1 MAAVAPPRIVGE
13 GQCEEAWRAS
23 PWLAA
28 LEERPAA
35 ALLHGRRRLVLLSPH
50 PDDETLACGGL
61 LRAAT
66 LAGLEVH
73 LVAVTDGEACYPG
86 DGDWPPERLR
96 QVRPREVEKAFAT
109 LGIPA
114 RIQRLGIAD
123 GDVAANTG
131 AVEHALR
138 AMLQPGDLVLA
149 PWEHDGHPDHDA
161 AGRAALAATALPGTR
176 LLRYPVWAW
185 HWLQPDAVQA
195 PFRAI
200 RMPLAEDTAA
210 RKQRAIACFASQ
222 LGDGGSAD
230 SKAPVPILPPHAV
243 ERFHRPFEV
252 YLR

>member
-13 GQCEEAWRAS
+13 GQREDAWRAS
-23 PWLAA
+23 PWLTA

-35 ALLHGRRRLVLLSPH
+35 ALLHGRRRLLLLSPH
-50 PDDETLACGGL
+50 PDDETLACSGL
-61 LRAAT
+61 LRAAAT
-66 LAGLEVH
+66 TGLVEVH

-86 DGDWPPERLR
+86 DAGWTPERLR
-96 QVRPREVEKAFAT
+96 KVRPREVEQAFAM
-109 LGIPA
+109 LGVRA
-114 RIQRLGIAD
+114 GIQRLGIAD
-123 GDVAANTG
+123 GEVAANVA
-131 AVEHALR
+131 AVEGALR
-138 AMLQPGDLVLA
+138 ALLQPDDLVLA

-161 AGRAALAATALPGTR
+161 VGRAALAATTLPGTR

-185 HWLQPDAVQA
+185 HWLQADAVQP

-222 LGDGGSAD
+222 LGSSAGT
-230 SKAPVPILPPHAV
+230 APAPILPPHV
-243 ERFHRPFEV
+243 IERFQRPFEV

>member
-1 MAAVAPPRIVGE
+1 MAAVAPSRIVGE
-13 GQCEEAWRAS
+13 GQREEAWRAS

-61 LRAAT
+61 LRAASI
-66 LAGLEVH
+66 AGLEVH

-86 DGDWPPERLR
+86 DAGWTPERLR
-96 QVRPREVEKAFAT
+96 EVRPREVEQAFTT

-123 GDVAANTG
+123 GDVAAN
-131 AVEHALR
+131 AASLEHALR
-138 AMLQPGDLVLA
+138 AMLKPGDLVLA
-149 PWEHDGHPDHDA
+149 PWEQDGHPDHDA

-185 HWLQPDAVQA
+185 HWLQPDAAQPPFQA
-195 PFRAI
+195 F

-210 RKQRAIACFASQ
+210 RKQRAIACFTSQ
-222 LGDGGSAD
+222 IGDSGLAGSA
-230 SKAPVPILPPHAV
+230 APAPILPPHV
-243 ERFHRPFEV
+243 IERFHRPFEV